1 MREDETVHI
10 VDSDPA
16 HRIALGRLLRSVGY
30 AAHLYASAEEFIEM
44 SWPDGPRCVMTEVRL
59 QGFSGLELQQRLR
72 ALVDSPPLIVMTGFG
87 DIQMSVQCMKAGAID
102 FLTKPFRDQEV
113 IDAVATALQCDKEQ
127 RAASDEIA
135 CLRARFARLSNRERQ
150 VMTLVTSGKI
160 NKQVADLL
168 ELSEVTVKIHRGSAM
183 KKMDA
188 ESLADFAV
196 MAHRLDLHMHCAKR
210 PDGIRAKPSPGYMG
224 SGPPV
229 VMYGS

>member
-1 MREDETVHI
+1 MREDEMVHI
-10 VDSDPA
+10 VDGDA
-16 HRIALGRLLRSVGY
+16 TYRIALSRLLRSVGY
-30 AAHLYASAEEFIEM
+30 TAHLYASAEEFIET
-44 SWPDGPRCVMTEVRL
+44 SRPGGPRCVMTEVRL

-72 ALVDSPPLIVMTGFG
+72 GQADSPPVIVMTGFG

-113 IDAVATALQCDKEQ
+113 IDAVATALQCDRQQ

-135 CLRARFARLSNRERQ
+135 SLGARFERLSKRERQ
-150 VMTLVTSGKI
+150 VMTLVTSGKM

-183 KKMDA
+183 KKMGA

-196 MAHRLDLHMHCAKR
+196 MAHRLDLHVYFSKH
-210 PDGIRAKPSPGYMG
+210 PDHVGQKHHAGYKESRLSEVLHGI
-224 SGPPV
+224 
-229 VMYGS
+229 

>member
-10 VDSDPA
+10 VDSDPT
-16 HRIALGRLLRSVGY
+16 HRIALGRLLRSLGY
-30 AAHLYASAEEFIEM
+30 TAHLYASAEEFIET

-72 ALVDSPPLIVMTGFG
+72 AQADSPPLIVMTGFG

-102 FLTKPFRDQEV
+102 FLTKPLRDQEV
-113 IDAVATALQCDKEQ
+113 IDAVATALNCDKRQ
-127 RAASDEIA
+127 RAAADEIS
-135 CLRARFARLSNRERQ
+135 CLWARFAHLSKRERQ
-150 VMTLVTSGKI
+150 VMTLVTSGKM

-183 KKMDA
+183 KKMGA

-196 MAHRLDLHMHCAKR
+196 MAHRLDLHRQCASD
-210 PDGIRAKPSPGYMG
+210 PTALSSKPKPRWLD
-224 SGPPV
+224 SGLTEAR
-229 VMYGS
+229 YGS